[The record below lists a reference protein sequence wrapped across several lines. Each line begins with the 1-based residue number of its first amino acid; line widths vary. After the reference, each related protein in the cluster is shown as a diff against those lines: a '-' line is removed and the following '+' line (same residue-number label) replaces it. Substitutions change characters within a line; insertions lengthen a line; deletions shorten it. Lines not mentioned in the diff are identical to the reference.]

1 MEHSAGEY
9 SFLMATNLESAYHL
23 SLLVHPLLKASG
35 SGSIVFVS
43 SIAGVVALFSG
54 PIYGM
59 TKASLNQLAKN
70 LACEWAKDNI
80 RINSVA
86 PGYISTSLTEC
97 SRIRN

>member
-23 SLLVHPLLKASG
+23 CLLAHPLLKASG

-59 TKASLNQLAKN
+59 TKGTDLYICYSLCL
-70 LACEWAKDNI
+70 L
-80 RINSVA
+80 SM
-86 PGYISTSLTEC
+86 YILKISLFKLP
-97 SRIRN
+97 